1 MVMAWT
7 QAKAIALIVVAVFL
21 CGVTTYVAVRNTT
34 ESRPTTPEIGGFGF
48 ALRRD
53 GQARASFAKI
63 RPDSAAAR
71 AGLANGLVLRSID
84 GVPVADMGLREC
96 IGRMYGPAGS
106 VLRLEASDPQRD
118 VTNLVELTRR
128 AAPAN
133 IGGIG
138 VALDWDKKTR
148 APSVV
153 VVVPGSAAERAGFSK
168 GLIIQAIN
176 GAPTAGL
183 EIRECERRIQG
194 RPGSLVRLEL
204 INLER
209 NATNTVELTRVR
221 L

>member
-1 MVMAWT
+1 MAWT

-21 CGVTTYVAVRNTT
+21 CGATTYVVVQNTA
-34 ESRPTTPEIGGFGF
+34 ESRRTNPEIGGFGF
-48 ALRRD
+48 ALMRD
-53 GQARASFAKI
+53 GEARASFARI
-63 RPDSAAAR
+63 RPGSAAAR
-71 AGLANGLVLRSID
+71 AGLSNGFVLRSID
-84 GVPVADMGLREC
+84 GVPIAEMGLREC
-96 IGRMYGPAGS
+96 IGRMHGPPGS
-106 VLRLEASDPQRD
+106 VLRLEVIDPRRD

-128 AAPAN
+128 VAPPN
-133 IGGIG
+133 VGGIG

-168 GLIIQAIN
+168 GLIIHAID
-176 GAPTAGL
+176 GVPTTGL

-194 RPGSLVRLEL
+194 PPGSLVRLEL